1 MIEKLPRR
9 PIKRVDRTFA
19 FLDLCGFTAFTD
31 ENGDTAAYDVASA
44 FRVVARQVAA
54 ERGVR
59 HAKWLGDGVMM
70 VGVQPEDLVEAV
82 VDIEGL
88 IESSGSPLDMR
99 AGIARGPVMV
109 IDGDDHVG
117 PAVNLA
123 SRLCELAEA
132 RQVLA
137 EKGTVTPL
145 MTNIEERTFVRQQVK
160 GFKKKIEV
168 VRLVPLGGDADGPGS
183 SRY

>member
-1 MIEKLPRR
+1 MIEELPRR

-31 ENGDTAAYDVASA
+31 ENGDAAAYDVVTG
-44 FRVVARQVAA
+44 FRAAVRQVAA

-59 HAKWLGDGVMM
+59 LAKWLGDGVMM

-88 IESSGSPLDMR
+88 IDAAKSKLHMR
-99 AGIARGPVMV
+99 AGIARGPVML

-117 PAVNLA
+117 PAVILA
-123 SRLCELAEA
+123 SRLCDIAKPH
-132 RQVLA
+132 QVLA

-145 MTNIEERTFVRQQVK
+145 MTNIEEQSFAIRQVK

-168 VRLVPLGGDADGPGS
+168 VRLVPLGGDAHGSGS